1 VKRKWG
7 CDVCMCVVAPLLDQE
22 RRAKKGALHFPS
34 LIFSVPLFASRSLS
48 SLLVASLRW
57 GRPQQRPLGDIMEWV
72 KGYANDWTTVDGSA
86 LPMSAVVRTV
96 LLGV

>member
-1 VKRKWG
+1 M
-7 CDVCMCVVAPLLDQE
+7 MCVCVLLHHYLTKSVE
-22 RRAKKGALHFPS
+22 RRKGLFTFLLLSS
-34 LIFSVPLFASRSLS
+34 LSLS

-96 LLGV
+96 LLGL